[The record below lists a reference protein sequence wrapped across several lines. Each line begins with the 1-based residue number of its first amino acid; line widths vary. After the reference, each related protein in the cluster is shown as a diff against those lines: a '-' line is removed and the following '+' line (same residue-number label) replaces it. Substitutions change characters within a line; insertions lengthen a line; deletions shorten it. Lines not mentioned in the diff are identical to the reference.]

1 MHDHGY
7 RLVCCVS
14 EVACGRP
21 RPWCLAFSL
30 LTRPPALGGRTMV
43 GGAGSLHRVQISQV
57 TLPLSQQAGLFSV
70 SAGSGV
76 QDLSLCGLDL
86 DGMVKESGRQMM
98 DFTLSHNNGRRMPSP
113 HVSALVVSTF
123 VLGPCSALHPSTD

>member
-1 MHDHGY
+1 
-7 RLVCCVS
+7 
-14 EVACGRP
+14 
-21 RPWCLAFSL
+21 
-30 LTRPPALGGRTMV
+30 MV

-57 TLPLSQQAGLFSV
+57 TLPLSQQAGLSSV

-123 VLGPCSALHPSTD
+123 GFDRLGTVIEPTWSFEMPKACYRMGS